1 MGSSY
6 TPAAVNLYVILYVL
20 SFNRGFLGPIV
31 GGVLVHQVGFPS
43 MAAVRNRSIDWSYNY
58 VHFSKLQAE
67 ILSLADMWWH
77 SPHLRTYAVEVV
89 SEVLY

>member
-43 MAAVRNRSIDWSYNY
+43 MAAVRNRSID
-58 VHFSKLQAE
+58 
-67 ILSLADMWWH
+67 
-77 SPHLRTYAVEVV
+77 
-89 SEVLY
+89 